1 MATISRV
8 DLKRDPG
15 PEADMPLTVSFSK
28 INFVAFIYNKIL
40 GHRISVIFCFL
51 NSICGNSSCC
61 I

>member
-28 INFVAFIYNKIL
+28 INFVALYL
-40 GHRISVIFCFL
+40 
-51 NSICGNSSCC
+51 
-61 I
+61 

>member
-28 INFVAFIYNKIL
+28 TYFFRTHSNISNF
-40 GHRISVIFCFL
+40 FL
-51 NSICGNSSCC
+51 NNICGSLNCL